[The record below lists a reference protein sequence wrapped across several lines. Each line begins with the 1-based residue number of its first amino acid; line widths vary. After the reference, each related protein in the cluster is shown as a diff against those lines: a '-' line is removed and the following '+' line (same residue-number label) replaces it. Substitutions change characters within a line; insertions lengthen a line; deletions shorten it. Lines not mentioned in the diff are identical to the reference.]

1 MQDNN
6 NISLKELGKRLMMIR
21 ENLGLTQKELA
32 DKFQKTQNTI
42 SLMENGKSASLN
54 TLLPILC
61 YYSQFVYLNYLF
73 SKDFQIIKI
82 DNLYKN
88 NIGGV
93 VQGILNEA
101 YITYTKDMGE
111 ANDKLKTYLD
121 KASDLVND
129 I

>member
-6 NISLKELGKRLMMIR
+6 NISLKELGRRLMMIR

-32 DKFQKTQNTI
+32 DKFNKTQNTI
-42 SLMENGKSASLN
+42 SLMENGKTASLN

-93 VQGILNEA
+93 VQGILNEG
-101 YITYTKDMGE
+101 YQTYTTELSK
-111 ANDKLKTYLD
+111 ANEKLKTYLD
-121 KASDLVND
+121 KASELVND

>member
-6 NISLKELGKRLMMIR
+6 NISLNELGRRLMMIR

-32 DKFQKTQNTI
+32 DKFNKTQNII
-42 SLMENGKSASLN
+42 SLMENGKTASLN

-93 VQGILNEA
+93 VQGILNEG
-101 YITYTKDMGE
+101 YQTYTTELSK
-111 ANDKLKTYLD
+111 ANEKLKTYLD
-121 KASDLVND
+121 KASELVND